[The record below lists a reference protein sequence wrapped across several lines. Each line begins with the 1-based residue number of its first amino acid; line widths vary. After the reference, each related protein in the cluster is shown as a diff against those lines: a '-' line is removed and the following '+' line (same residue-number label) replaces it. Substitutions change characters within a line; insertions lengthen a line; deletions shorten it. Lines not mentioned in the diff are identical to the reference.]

1 MKAEDFY
8 TEYKGKKQ
16 FTKLT
21 NTGISPDYKTI
32 FEFAE
37 KYADSKVKNNVS
49 LGCVSESYKR
59 PKTVGELLDLLKEG
73 IKCEVAANAEKIT
86 SIKLDG
92 WLNFENKYKTKIS
105 KNKGWVIYEAV

>member
-1 MKAEDFY
+1 MKITREHVQIEIDKLY
-8 TEYKGKKQ
+8 TSKDANINPKINSDLGVAIINDLIKK
-16 FTKLT
+16 L
-21 NTGISPDYKTI
+21 
-32 FEFAE
+32 
-37 KYADSKVKNNVS
+37 S